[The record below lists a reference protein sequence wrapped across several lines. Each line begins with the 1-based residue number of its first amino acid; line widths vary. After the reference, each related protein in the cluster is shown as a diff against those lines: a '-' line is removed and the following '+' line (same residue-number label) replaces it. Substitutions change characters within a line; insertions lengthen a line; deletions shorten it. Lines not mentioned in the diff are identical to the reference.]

1 MKKKQGVTVRKPLI
15 SEKDLGDRIS
25 ECAKKVGGKKRL
37 AELSGIS
44 ESMLYRYLNLDS
56 APTAGPLIR
65 IARSAGVTLD
75 WLMTGEERTL
85 DIELLEVVV
94 EAVDEALAASNKEL
108 PAAKRAKI
116 YSLLYEQFR
125 NGGAESVD
133 RATVLKLV
141 DVAA

>member
-1 MKKKQGVTVRKPLI
+1 MEKKQEVNVRKPVI
-15 SEKDLGDRIS
+15 SDADIGTRIAA
-25 ECAKKVGGKKRL
+25 CADKVGGKKRL
-37 AELSGIS
+37 AELSGIK
-44 ESMLYRYLNLDS
+44 ETQLYRYIGGQNS
-56 APTAGPLIR
+56 PTAAPLIR
-65 IARSAGVTLD
+65 IARSCGVTLD

-108 PAAKRAKI
+108 SAAKRAKI